1 MAYIKYKE
9 LTQYFN
15 FYKELNLDLLP
26 TYVTDYFEEGEVP
39 YIAYGTT
46 RDKFVLTDRK
56 IILFDVRGITGKCK
70 RIHFF
75 PFISISSTALEFKP
89 NQVAILLSMDSG
101 YQLRLNFVKML
112 AEDKTKI
119 RSIYMHLI
127 HCISEKNDIWQIKNN
142 MIY

>member
-15 FYKELNLDLLP
+15 FYKELDVNKLP
-26 TYVTDYFEEGEVP
+26 TYVTDYLEEGETPFV
-39 YIAYGTT
+39 AYGTV

-56 IILFDVRGITGKCK
+56 IVLFDVRGIRGKCK

-75 PFISISSTALEFKP
+75 PLVSISSTALDFRP

-112 AEDKTKI
+112 AQDKTKL
-119 RSIYMHLI
+119 RSVYMHLI
-127 HCISEKNDIWQIKNN
+127 HKISERK
-142 MIY
+142 

>member
-15 FYKELNLDLLP
+15 FYKELDIQNLP
-26 TYVTDYFEEGEVP
+26 NYVTDYIEDGETP
-39 YIAYGTT
+39 YVAYGTV
-46 RDKFVLTDRK
+46 RDKFVLTDHK
-56 IILFDVRGITGKCK
+56 IILFDVRGFRGKSK

-75 PFISISSTALEFKP
+75 PLLSISSTALEFRP
-89 NQVAILLSMDSG
+89 NQVSILLSMDSG

-112 AEDKTKI
+112 AQDKTKI

-127 HCISEKNDIWQIKNN
+127 HCISQKRL
-142 MIY
+142 

>member
-15 FYKELNLDLLP
+15 FYKELDIKNLP
-26 TYVTDYFEEGEVP
+26 HYVTDYLEDGEVP
-39 YIAYGTT
+39 FVAYGTF
-46 RDKFVLTDRK
+46 RDKFVLTKKK
-56 IILFDVRGITGKCK
+56 IVLFDVRGIRGKCK

-75 PFISISSTALEFKP
+75 PLLSISSTALEFKP
-89 NQVAILLSMDSG
+89 NRVSILLSMDSG

-112 AEDKTKI
+112 AQDKTKL

-127 HCISEKNDIWQIKNN
+127 HSIVEKNVE
-142 MIY
+142 

>member
-15 FYKELNLDLLP
+15 FYKELDIHKLP
-26 TYVTDYFEEGEVP
+26 HYVTDYLEEGETP
-39 YIAYGTT
+39 YVAYGTA

-56 IILFDVRGITGKCK
+56 IILFDVRGISGKCK

-75 PFISISSTALEFKP
+75 PLLSISSTALEFKT

-112 AEDKTKI
+112 AQDKTKI
-119 RSIYMHLI
+119 RSVYMHLI
-127 HCISEKNDIWQIKNN
+127 HRISEKHV
-142 MIY
+142 

>member
-15 FYKELNLDLLP
+15 FYKELDIQQLP
-26 TYVTDYFEEGEVP
+26 NYVTDYLEEGEVP
-39 YIAYGTT
+39 YVAYGTI

-56 IILFDVRGITGKCK
+56 IILFDVRGFRGKCK

-75 PFISISSTALEFKP
+75 PLLSISSTALEFKA

-119 RSIYMHLI
+119 RSVYMHLI
-127 HCISEKNDIWQIKNN
+127 HCISEKRI
-142 MIY
+142 

>member
-15 FYKELNLDLLP
+15 FYKELDIQKLP
-26 TYVTDYFEEGEVP
+26 SYVIDYLEDDEVP
-39 YIAYGTT
+39 YVAYGTV

-56 IILFDVRGITGKCK
+56 IILFDVRGLRGKCK

-75 PFISISSTALEFKP
+75 PLLSISSTALEFKS

-112 AEDKTKI
+112 AQDKTKI
-119 RSIYMHLI
+119 RSVYMHLI
-127 HCISEKNDIWQIKNN
+127 HRISEKKL
-142 MIY
+142 

>member
-15 FYKELNLDLLP
+15 FYKELDLKQLP
-26 TYVTDYFEEGEVP
+26 HYVIDYLEEGEVP
-39 YIAYGTT
+39 FVAYGTA
-46 RDKFVLTDRK
+46 RDKFVLTNRK
-56 IILFDVRGITGKCK
+56 IILFDVRGVMGKCK

-75 PFISISSTALEFKP
+75 PILSISSTALEFKP

-112 AEDKTKI
+112 AQDKTKI
-119 RSIYMHLI
+119 RQVYMHLL
-127 HCISEKNDIWQIKNN
+127 HKISEKK
-142 MIY
+142 

>member
-15 FYKELNLDLLP
+15 FYKELEIQKLP
-26 TYVTDYFEEGEVP
+26 TYVTDYLEEGEIP
-39 YIAYGTT
+39 YVAYGTV

-56 IILFDVRGITGKCK
+56 IILFDVRGLTGKCK

-75 PFISISSTALEFKP
+75 PLLSISSTALEFKP

-101 YQLRLNFVKML
+101 YQLRLNFIKML
-112 AEDKTKI
+112 AQDKTKI
-119 RSIYMHLI
+119 RSVYMHLI
-127 HCISEKNDIWQIKNN
+127 HRISEKT
-142 MIY
+142 

>member
-15 FYKELNLDLLP
+15 FYKELDLKELP
-26 TYVTDYFEEGEVP
+26 NYVTDYLEDGEVP
-39 YIAYGTT
+39 YIAYGTY

-56 IILFDVRGITGKCK
+56 IILFDVRGISGKCK

-75 PFISISSTALEFKP
+75 PFVSISSTALEFKP

-112 AEDKTKI
+112 AKDKTKI
-119 RSIYMHLI
+119 RSVYMHLI
-127 HCISEKNDIWQIKNN
+127 HRISKKNDKI
-142 MIY
+142 

>member
-15 FYKELNLDLLP
+15 FYKELDLEQLP
-26 TYVTDYFEEGEVP
+26 HYVTDYLEEGEVP
-39 YIAYGTT
+39 YVAYGTA

-56 IILFDVRGITGKCK
+56 IILFDVRGVTGKCK

-75 PFISISSTALEFKP
+75 PLLSISSTALEFKP

-101 YQLRLNFVKML
+101 YQLRLNFIKML
-112 AEDKTKI
+112 AKDKTKI
-119 RSIYMHLI
+119 RQVYMHLI
-127 HCISEKNDIWQIKNN
+127 HKISEKE
-142 MIY
+142 

>member
-15 FYKELNLDLLP
+15 FYKELDIQNLP
-26 TYVTDYFEEGEVP
+26 NYVTDYIEDGETP
-39 YIAYGTT
+39 YVAYGTV
-46 RDKFVLTDRK
+46 RDKFVLTDYK
-56 IILFDVRGITGKCK
+56 IILFDVRGFRGKSK

-75 PFISISSTALEFKP
+75 PLLSISSTALEFRP
-89 NQVAILLSMDSG
+89 NQVSILLSMDSG

-112 AEDKTKI
+112 AQDKTKI

-127 HCISEKNDIWQIKNN
+127 HCISQKKL
-142 MIY
+142 

>member
-15 FYKELNLDLLP
+15 FYKELDINKLP
-26 TYVTDYFEEGEVP
+26 TYVTDYLEEGETPFV
-39 YIAYGTT
+39 AYGTV

-56 IILFDVRGITGKCK
+56 IILFDVRGIRGKCK

-75 PFISISSTALEFKP
+75 PLVSISSTALDFRP

-112 AEDKTKI
+112 AQDKTKI
-119 RSIYMHLI
+119 RSVYMHLI
-127 HCISEKNDIWQIKNN
+127 HKISERR
-142 MIY
+142 

>member
-15 FYKELNLDLLP
+15 FYKELDLKQLP
-26 TYVTDYFEEGEVP
+26 HYVIDYLEEGEVP
-39 YIAYGTT
+39 FVAYGTA

-56 IILFDVRGITGKCK
+56 IILFDVRGVMGKCK

-75 PFISISSTALEFKP
+75 PILSISSTALEFKP

-112 AEDKTKI
+112 AQDKTKI
-119 RSIYMHLI
+119 RQVYMHLL
-127 HCISEKNDIWQIKNN
+127 HKISEKK
-142 MIY
+142 

>member
-15 FYKELNLDLLP
+15 FYKELDVSKLP
-26 TYVTDYFEEGEVP
+26 TYVTDYLEEGETPFV
-39 YIAYGTT
+39 AYGTV

-56 IILFDVRGITGKCK
+56 IVLFDVRGIRGKCK

-75 PFISISSTALEFKP
+75 PLVSISSTALDFRP

-112 AEDKTKI
+112 AQDKTKL
-119 RSIYMHLI
+119 RSVYMHLI
-127 HCISEKNDIWQIKNN
+127 HKISERK
-142 MIY
+142 

>member
-15 FYKELNLDLLP
+15 FYKELEIDKLP
-26 TYVTDYFEEGEVP
+26 TYVTDYLENGEIPFV
-39 YIAYGTT
+39 AYGTF

-56 IILFDVRGITGKCK
+56 IILFDVRGIFGKCK

-75 PFISISSTALEFKP
+75 PLLSISSTALEFNSNK
-89 NQVAILLSMDSG
+89 VAILISMDSG

-112 AEDKTKI
+112 AKDKTKI
-119 RSIYMHLI
+119 RSVYMNLI
-127 HCISEKNDIWQIKNN
+127 HRISEKK
-142 MIY
+142 